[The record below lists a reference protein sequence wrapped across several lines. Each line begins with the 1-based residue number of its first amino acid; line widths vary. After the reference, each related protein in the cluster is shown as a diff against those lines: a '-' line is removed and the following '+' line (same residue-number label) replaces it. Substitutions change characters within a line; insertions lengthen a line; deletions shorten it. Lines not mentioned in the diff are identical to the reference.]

1 MAGAFGAL
9 LGALFVISQM
19 GILKSASL
27 VATARDVFPGGGDYG
42 AAEPWA
48 GLRPAT
54 PTGEP
59 VTGVAA
65 GGPRN
70 LVLNTG
76 HGALGFTLAFGS
88 AERVARLVSS
98 QIRL

>member
-1 MAGAFGAL
+1 
-9 LGALFVISQM
+9 
-19 GILKSASL
+19 
-27 VATARDVFPGGGDYG
+27 
-42 AAEPWA
+42 
-48 GLRPAT
+48 
-54 PTGEP
+54 

-98 QIRL
+98 QIRI